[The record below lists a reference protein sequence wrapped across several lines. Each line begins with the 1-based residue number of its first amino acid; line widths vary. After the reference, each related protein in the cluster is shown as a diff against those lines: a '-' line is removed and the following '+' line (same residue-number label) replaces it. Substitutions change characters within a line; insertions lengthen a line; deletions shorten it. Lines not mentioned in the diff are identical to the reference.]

1 MRITER
7 IHLVGSGRM
16 GFDLTDAFDCHVYLI
31 DGGDEYALIDSGA
44 GRHPN
49 QILDRVADD
58 GLDPQR
64 IRHIL
69 LTHAHADHAGG
80 AAALRERL
88 DVTVAASA
96 EAAAMVRSGEEQAI
110 SLDVARRAGAYP
122 EDYRFIACEVNRE
135 LAEGDRY
142 RIGDLELEAIA
153 TPGHSSDQIS
163 YVLRRDGNTAIFSG
177 DTLFEGGRILLQD
190 IWNCSMQ
197 DACRSVEK
205 LHALRIDGFY
215 PGHRSFSVQRGL
227 KHVEAA
233 MHKIRQLLPP
243 DQLA

>member
-7 IHLVGSGRM
+7 IHIVGSGRM
-16 GFDLTDAFDCHVYLI
+16 GFDLTDAFDCHIYLI
-31 DGGDEYALIDSGA
+31 DGGDEYALIDAGA
-44 GRHPN
+44 GRDVD
-49 QILDRVADD
+49 QIIDRVAED
-58 GLDPQR
+58 GLDPNR

-88 DVTVAASA
+88 EVTVAASS
-96 EAAAMVRSGEEQAI
+96 EAAGMVRSGEEKAI

-122 EDYRFIACEVNRE
+122 EDYRFTACEIDHE
-135 LAEGDRY
+135 LAEGDSY
-142 RIGDLELEAIA
+142 RVGDLELEVLA

-163 YVLRRDGNTAIFSG
+163 FVLRQDRNVSILSA

-190 IWNCSMQ
+190 IWNCSLQ
-197 DACRSVEK
+197 DACRSIEK
-205 LHALRIDGFY
+205 LHQLRIDGFY

-243 DQLA
+243 DQLT

>member
-1 MRITER
+1 MRIAER
-7 IHLVGSGRM
+7 IHIVGSGRM
-16 GFDLTDAFDCHVYLI
+16 GFDLTDAFDCHIYLI
-31 DGGDEYALIDSGA
+31 DGGDEYALIDAGA
-44 GRHPN
+44 GRDVD
-49 QILDRVADD
+49 QVIDRVAED
-58 GLDPQR
+58 GLDPSR

-88 DVTVAASA
+88 EVTVAASS
-96 EAAAMVRSGEEQAI
+96 EAAGMVRSGEEKAI

-122 EDYRFIACEVNRE
+122 EDYRFTACEVDHE
-135 LAEGDRY
+135 LAEGDSY
-142 RIGDLELEAIA
+142 RVGDLELEVLA

-163 YVLRRDGNTAIFSG
+163 FVLRQDRNVSILSA

-190 IWNCSMQ
+190 IWNCSLQ
-197 DACRSVEK
+197 DACRSIEK
-205 LHALRIDGFY
+205 LHELRIDGFY

-233 MHKIRQLLPP
+233 MHNIHQLLPP
-243 DQLA
+243 DQLT